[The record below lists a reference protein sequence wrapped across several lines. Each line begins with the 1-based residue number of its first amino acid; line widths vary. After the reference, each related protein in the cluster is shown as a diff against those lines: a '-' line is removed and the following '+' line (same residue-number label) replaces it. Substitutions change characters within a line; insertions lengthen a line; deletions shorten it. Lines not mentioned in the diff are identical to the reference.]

1 MIRLSG
7 LVNLQA
13 LAEENNTPN
22 TSDASLS
29 AEPKTSSD
37 ETSHIA
43 AKLNTLKG
51 MKLSPDQ
58 EQKVDEML
66 AKVQELTGNQK
77 KLDADGD
84 GKLTGKDFAALRGEE
99 PVTEYDNDRLI
110 YGKDFDDDE
119 NDYDARRDAWAM
131 RSDKPY
137 RSPYDRGSRA
147 SKPVVPAKT
156 QGTHKFGTVPPA
168 PKTPSPATSGETKDT
183 MLQQKIKY
191 KDADGKEHEA
201 TVKSLLGYAKEHPG
215 RKAAARVYAQFMSKQ
230 KTSEVAM
237 VSEGED
243 HEVAMAQNLLDDIIK
258 NATELKQKLGTDEKD
273 IPAWIQDH
281 ISQSQNFISQANTNY
296 HEHDTADN
304 VPSPEETPRELNEA
318 APEGWEKT
326 IKAMK
331 KKKEIDNPWAL
342 ANWMKKKGYTP
353 KRIDETERK
362 TAAQRFRNRP
372 GIKGAISNLEKAV
385 EKNKAASSDATPSK
399 DGDTTA
405 KQDSPW
411 GRDPSSPKPP
421 APWPGRTKPSA
432 DSSTVKVK
440 NPETGE
446 EILATTAIKDKNHPA
461 HNAAVAALKKT

>member
-1 MIRLSG
+1 
-7 LVNLQA
+7 
-13 LAEENNTPN
+13 
-22 TSDASLS
+22 
-29 AEPKTSSD
+29 
-37 ETSHIA
+37 
-43 AKLNTLKG
+43 
-51 MKLSPDQ
+51 
-58 EQKVDEML
+58 
-66 AKVQELTGNQK
+66 
-77 KLDADGD
+77 
-84 GKLTGKDFAALRGEE
+84 
-99 PVTEYDNDRLI
+99 LI

>member
-1 MIRLSG
+1 
-7 LVNLQA
+7 
-13 LAEENNTPN
+13 
-22 TSDASLS
+22 
-29 AEPKTSSD
+29 
-37 ETSHIA
+37 
-43 AKLNTLKG
+43 

-77 KLDADGD
+77 KLDVDGD
-84 GKLTGKDFAALRGEE
+84 GEIEGSDLAKLRGDTKIEA
-99 PVTEYDNDRLI
+99 
-110 YGKDFDDDE
+110 DE
-119 NDYDARRDAWAM
+119 
-131 RSDKPY
+131 S
-137 RSPYDRGSRA
+137 
-147 SKPVVPAKT
+147 
-156 QGTHKFGTVPPA
+156 
-168 PKTPSPATSGETKDT
+168 ATILENK
-183 MLQQKIKY
+183 
-191 KDADGKEHEA
+191 
-201 TVKSLLGYAKEHPG
+201 
-215 RKAAARVYAQFMSKQ
+215 
-230 KTSEVAM
+230 
-237 VSEGED
+237 D

-258 NATELKQKLGTDEKD
+258 NATELKQKLGTEEKD

-353 KRIDETERK
+353 KRIDETKRK

-372 GIKGAISNLEKAV
+372 GIKAAISNLEKAV
-385 EKNKAASSDATPSK
+385 EKNKAASDAFDTKYPEYAAKKQETPP
-399 DGDTTA
+399 
-405 KQDSPW
+405 KQASPW

-421 APWPGRTKPSA
+421 APWPARKTPAA